1 MMFSSFVVA
10 MLATGATGVI
20 ASTHVLPRQALPN
33 TTSPGS
39 GDKSQFSPPFYPSP
53 WMSGLGD
60 WADAYEKARDFVS
73 QLTLLEKVN
82 LTTGVGWQG
91 EQCVGQVGSIPR
103 LGLRSLCMQ
112 DAPSGVRSTDYNS
125 VFSSGQTVAAT
136 FDKGLFYARGHAM
149 GEEHKA
155 KGVTVQLGPVAGP
168 LGRAPAGGR
177 NWEGFS
183 PDPYLTGIAIAETI
197 KGTQDAGIIACAKH
211 FIVNEQE
218 HFRIA
223 PEAVGY
229 GYNITESVSSNV
241 DDTTMH
247 ELYLWPFADAV
258 RAGVG
263 SIMCSYNQ
271 INNSYGCQNS
281 KLLNNILKDELGFQ
295 GFVMS
300 DWQAQHT
307 GAASAAA
314 GLDMT
319 MPGDTTFN
327 TGDSFWGT
335 NLTLAV
341 INGTV
346 PEWRIDDMAMRI
358 MAAYFKV
365 GLTLNEPPINFDSW
379 TLDTFGPLHA
389 SVGANIQQVNW
400 HVDVRGD
407 HNTLIR
413 DIGARATVLLKNINN
428 ALPLKKPRFLA
439 VIGGDAGPNINGPNS
454 CYDRICNKGTLG
466 MAWGSGSSNFPYLVT
481 PDVALQHQALADG
494 TRYESVLDNYA
505 TSQIESLVSQDYA
518 TAIVF
523 VNANSGEGYIS
534 VDGNEGD
541 RQNLTLWGSGDEL
554 IKNVS
559 ARCNN
564 TIVVIHSTGPTLVSE
579 WYDSPNVTAILWA
592 GVPGQESGNS
602 ITDVLYGKINPAARS
617 PFTWG
622 TTRESYGTDVLYE
635 PNNGEAAPQDEFTEG
650 VFIDYRAFDRTNTT
664 PIYEF
669 GFGLSYTTFEYSD
682 LKVTKHN
689 VGAYTPTTGTTAAAP
704 VLGNFSTNLSDY
716 LFPNGSFPHIWQYI
730 YPYLNTTDARTAS
743 ADPAYGQ
750 TADQF
755 MPPGAVDGSPQPLLA
770 AGGAPGGN
778 PQLWDVLY
786 TVTATIQNTG
796 SVNGEEVP
804 QLYVSLGGANQ
815 PKVVLRGFE
824 RLSIGAGQSAT
835 FTADLTRRDISNW
848 DTVAQNWVI
857 TDAPKTVHVGSSSRK
872 LHLSQAL

>member
-1 MMFSSFVVA
+1 MFSSIAVA
-10 MLATGATGVI
+10 VLATSVTGVA
-20 ASTHVLPRQALPN
+20 ASTHVLARQTYPN

-39 GDKSQFSPPFYPSP
+39 GDDVKFSPPFYPSP
-53 WMSGLGD
+53 WMSGQGE

-82 LTTGVGWQG
+82 LTTGVGWEG

-112 DAPSGVRSTDYNS
+112 DAPVGLRFTDYNS

-136 FDKGLFYARGHAM
+136 FDRGLFYARGHAM

-168 LGRAPAGGR
+168 LGRAPEGGR

-183 PDPYLTGIAIAETI
+183 PDPYLTGIAIAETV

-211 FIVNEQE
+211 FIANEQE
-218 HFRIA
+218 HFRQA
-223 PEAVGY
+223 PEAIGY
-229 GYNITESVSSNV
+229 GYNITESISSNI

-247 ELYLWPFADAV
+247 ELYLWPFADAI

-319 MPGDTTFN
+319 MPGDTSFN
-327 TGDSFWGT
+327 TGDSYWGT

-379 TLDTFGPLHA
+379 TLNTFGPLHA
-389 SVGANIQQVNW
+389 SIGANIQQVNW

-407 HNTLIR
+407 HASLIR
-413 DIGARATVLLKNINN
+413 DIGARATVLLKNVNN
-428 ALPLKKPRFLA
+428 TLPLNKPRFLA
-439 VIGGDAGPNINGPNS
+439 VIGDDAGPNINGPNS
-454 CYDRICNKGTLG
+454 CPDRGCNNGTLG

-481 PDVALQHQALADG
+481 PDVALQNQALADG

-505 TSQIESLVSQDYA
+505 TSQIEALVSQAYA

-523 VNANSGEGYIS
+523 VNANSGEGYIN

-541 RQNLTLWGSGDEL
+541 RQNLTLWGSGDDL

-559 ARCNN
+559 ALCNN

-579 WYDSPNVTAILWA
+579 WYDSPNITAILWA

-602 ITDVLYGKINPAARS
+602 ITDVLYGKVNPAART

-635 PNNGEAAPQDEFTEG
+635 PNNGEGAPQDEFTEG

-682 LKVTKHN
+682 LTVTRHN
-689 VGAYTPTTGTTAAAP
+689 VSAYMPTTGTTEAAP

-716 LFPNGSFPHIWQYI
+716 LFPNASFPHIWQYI
-730 YPYLNTTDARTAS
+730 YPYLNSSDARTAS

-786 TVTATIQNTG
+786 TVEATIRNTG

-804 QLYVSLGGANQ
+804 QLYVSLGGSNQ

-824 RLSIGAGQSAT
+824 RLSIDAGESAT
-835 FTADLTRRDISNW
+835 FTADITRRDLSNW

-857 TDAPKTVHVGSSSRK
+857 TDATKTVYVGSSSRK
-872 LHLSQAL
+872 LPLSQAL